1 MQGSCCSLPPAA
13 SPCQLLCQHPAW
25 VAVPWALQL
34 AAQAH
39 RHTLTCINVH
49 ICSYT
54 RVFYILEFICMC
66 ICTQSCVE
74 TAEVPLLSFDST
86 RHVSILVWSAGRT
99 HQFYLPVPNLCW
111 RKTALLHV
119 SMYVCIVQ
127 TWLQLFFSKH
137 FSRHLSLSQFWGK
150 VWLSIP
156 VGNSARLQTPPV
168 LPKHVLLIKHS

>member
-74 TAEVPLLSFDST
+74 TAEVPLLHEACEHTCLKRWQDT
-86 RHVSILVWSAGRT
+86 PVLSA
-99 HQFYLPVPNLCW
+99 CA
-111 RKTALLHV
+111 KSLLEENCTFACE
-119 SMYVCIVQ
+119 YVCLHCTDLAAAVFFQ
-127 TWLQLFFSKH
+127 ALFTS
-137 FSRHLSLSQFWGK
+137 SLSLS
-150 VWLSIP
+150 
-156 VGNSARLQTPPV
+156 V
-168 LPKHVLLIKHS
+168 LRQGLAFHTCGQPSEAPNPSGAAKTCFTNKTFLNI

>member
-1 MQGSCCSLPPAA
+1 MRNTRGTHCSLPPAA

-39 RHTLTCINVH
+39 RHMLTCINVCF
-49 ICSYT
+49 IY
-54 RVFYILEFICMC
+54 VLYELEFICMC
-66 ICTQSCVE
+66 ICTQSRME
-74 TAEVPLLSFDST
+74 TDKVSLLSFASM

-99 HQFYLPVPNLCW
+99 HQFNLPVPNLCW

-119 SMYVCIVQ
+119 NVYVCIVK

-137 FSRHLSLSQFWGK
+137 FSRHLSLSVLSK

-156 VGNSARLQTPPV
+156 VGSPARLWTPPV